1 MSELK
6 ITTNN
11 VPRDVLSGHDL
22 TEAERAEI
30 DYRDW
35 SVPDDE
41 DGNGGD
47 GWDGRYVRYKGT
59 LYDLDDLDS
68 RGGGSV
74 AGWDGYKGDSFFSG
88 VVFRYPRDGREID
101 FERVICGTYYQH

>member
-1 MSELK
+1 MDDLR

-11 VPRDVLSGHDL
+11 IPRDVLDGYDL
-22 TEAERAEI
+22 TETERAEI

-35 SVPDDE
+35 SVPDDD

-47 GWDGRYVRYKGT
+47 GWDTSYVRYKGT

-68 RGGGSV
+68 KAGGSV
-74 AGWDGYKGDSFFSG
+74 AGWDGYKGHSFSFG

-101 FERVICGTYYQH
+101 SQRVICGTYCQR